1 MAGSI
6 LCRLVFGYGMSQD
19 LSLDADVSALEK
31 LNVIEIVLGKNGGIC
46 MNIRSETCFES
57 EKVNLNVD
65 VSVSK
70 NFDCRHV
77 CWSIDLRL
85 FSSS

>member
-1 MAGSI
+1 VFDYGTSQGS
-6 LCRLVFGYGMSQD
+6 
-19 LSLDADVSALEK
+19 SLDADVSALEK
-31 LNVIEIVLGKNGGIC
+31 LNVNEIDLGKNGVIC
-46 MNIRSETCFES
+46 MSRSETCFES
-57 EKVNLNVD
+57 EKANMNVD
-65 VSVSK
+65 VSVST

>member
-1 MAGSI
+1 
-6 LCRLVFGYGMSQD
+6 MSQD

-31 LNVIEIVLGKNGGIC
+31 LNVIEIDLGKNGGIC
-46 MNIRSETCFES
+46 MSRSETCFEI
-57 EKVNLNVD
+57 EKVNVNED